1 MPKHSKNC
9 VCLACCAARL
19 ASPKADDPLQ
29 GSIFEPVKTP
39 PARPSFTP
47 ESLGLERKEEVL
59 TGHDQ
64 RRRGTLLWLRTQL
77 MQLYRE
83 RARGDHGDHWRYN
96 PYVTADDAEL
106 LLRKHPEKDPGGGGS
121 WKGAIFRGGWEFT
134 GKLIPSIIAEN
145 NGRGQRAWR
154 YAGHS

>member
-1 MPKHSKNC
+1 MRG
-9 VCLACCAARL
+9 A
-19 ASPKADDPLQ
+19 
-29 GSIFEPVKTP
+29 
-39 PARPSFTP
+39 
-47 ESLGLERKEEVL
+47 ERKTEVL
-59 TGHDQ
+59 TAHDQ
-64 RRRGTLLWLRTQL
+64 RRRGTLLWLRERL
-77 MQLYRE
+77 RQLYRE
-83 RARGDHGDHWRYN
+83 RERGDHGDSWRYN

-154 YAGHS
+154 YKGL